1 MLGALSPRRKWT
13 SADVIVLP
21 RSSTQL
27 RGRVEAAAATAAAAG
42 LANWPLGSTNLHP
55 DGNQESSISPPGVGA
70 GLKVEWAWL
79 WSRCER
85 RQ

>member
-1 MLGALSPRRKWT
+1 MLGALSPRRTWT

-27 RGRVEAAAATAAAAG
+27 RGRVEAAATPAAAAG
-42 LANWPLGSTNLHP
+42 LAKWPLGYTNLHP
-55 DGNQESSISPPGVGA
+55 GGNQESSISPPVVGA

-79 WSRCER
+79 
-85 RQ
+85 